1 MLKRTLHFGNPAHL
15 SRSKEQL
22 IIQLKDEF
30 KTTKSVPIED
40 IGMIVLEHTEITL
53 TTALLETLLQNQ
65 VAVVTCDAKY
75 MPAGIFLPLD
85 AHNVQTERM
94 HTQITASQPL
104 KKQLWQQTVK
114 AKIHNQARLLEH
126 MGENGKRLHLLKEKV
141 RSGDPQNYEAQAAAY
156 YWSTIY
162 GNTFTRARE
171 LTSPNAQLNYG
182 YAILRSIVARA
193 LTASG
198 MLPSFGIFHRNKYNA
213 FCLADDIMEP
223 YRPYVD
229 WIVLSMELPTKDDE
243 GLSRE
248 QKIELLKLPQMDV
261 EINELKRPLGHAV
274 SITTASLFRCFDGE
288 QRKIIYPEFNVE

>member
-22 IIQLKDEF
+22 VVQLKDEQ
-30 KTTKSVPIED
+30 KTTKTMPIED
-40 IGMIVLEHTEITL
+40 IGMIVLEHGEITL
-53 TTALLETLLQNQ
+53 SNALLQSLVDHQIALI
-65 VAVVTCDAKY
+65 TCNEKY
-75 MPAGIFLPLD
+75 MPVGQFLPYSG
-85 AHNVQTERM
+85 HNVQTERM
-94 HTQITASQPL
+94 RTQISASVTL

-114 AKIHNQARLLEH
+114 AKIHNQAKLLEEIH
-126 MGENGKRLHLLKEKV
+126 QDGKRLHALKEKV
-141 RSGDPQNYEAQAAAY
+141 KSGDPQNIEGQAAAF
-156 YWSTIY
+156 YWSSIY

-171 LTSPNAQLNYG
+171 MSSPNAQLNYG

-229 WIVLSMELPTKDDE
+229 RIVLNMDLTAPEDQ
-243 GLSRE
+243 GLTRE
-248 QKIELLKLPQMDV
+248 QKIELLKLAQVDV
-261 EINELKRPLGHAV
+261 EINEMKRPLGHAV
-274 SITTASLFRCFDGE
+274 SITTSSLFRCFDGE
-288 QRKIIYPEFNVE
+288 QRKISYPEYHFE